1 MKTLPLLILVG
12 ICSLFSCEQKSQ
24 KTVIAF
30 GSCSHESDTAQ
41 LWDQILKHQPEA
53 WIWMGDNIYGD
64 TYDMDLMRRKYQTQ
78 KSRPSYQKMI
88 QSTEIYGVWDDHDYG
103 INDGGKEYVMK
114 DESKLLMLDFLDVP
128 KSNEVWGRPGVY
140 QSYNI
145 NSGGI
150 KIKLILLD
158 TRYFR
163 DTLKVN
169 INRPPLYHPNYE
181 GTVLGQ
187 DQWRWLE
194 KELTNSDADI
204 HLIGSS
210 IQLIPNDHGYEK
222 WGNFPNERQRF
233 FDLIVKTAP
242 SRPIILSG
250 DRHIAEFSKI
260 ELEGLGIPLYEF
272 TSSGLTHTWSL
283 GETEKNIYRIG
294 DLVISKNFGIIEIKH
309 KNDGEISS
317 IDLSII
323 DNKNEKLEQIQIA
336 Y

>member
-1 MKTLPLLILVG
+1 MKNYSFIIIISILFH
-12 ICSLFSCEQKSQ
+12 FSCEQKS
-24 KTVIAF
+24 KRTIIAF
-30 GSCSHESDTAQ
+30 GSCSHESDSVQ
-41 LWDQILKHQPEA
+41 LWDQILEHQPDA

-64 TYDMDLMRRKYQTQ
+64 TYNMDLMRRKYHTQ
-78 KSRPSYQKMI
+78 KSRRSYQRMI

-103 INDGGKEYVMK
+103 INDGGKEYAKK

-128 KSNEVWGRPGVY
+128 KSNEVWNRPGAY

-145 NSGGI
+145 KSGELT
-150 KIKLILLD
+150 IKLILLD

-169 INRPPLYHPNYE
+169 INRPPLYHPNNE
-181 GTVLGQ
+181 GTILGEA
-187 DQWRWLE
+187 QWLWLE
-194 KELTNSDADI
+194 KELANSEADI

-260 ELEGLGIPLYEF
+260 ELEGLAFPLYEF

-283 GETEKNIYRIG
+283 GQTEENSYRLG

-309 KNDGEISS
+309 NDDGEIKS

-323 DNKNEKLEQIQIA
+323 DNKNEVLEQIQLD